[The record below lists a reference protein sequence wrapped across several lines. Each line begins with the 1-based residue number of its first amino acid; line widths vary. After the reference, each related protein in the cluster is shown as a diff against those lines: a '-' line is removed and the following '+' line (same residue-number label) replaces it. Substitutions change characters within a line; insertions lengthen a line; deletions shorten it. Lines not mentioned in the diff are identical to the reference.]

1 VDENTTF
8 SLNNQANIIIKIKK
22 PATTEGGRL
31 DFSLFVYYYKPAL
44 PLNGN
49 NNTTGNH
56 DRNQ

>member
-31 DFSLFVYYYKPAL
+31 DFSLFGVLLQTCAPI
-44 PLNGN
+44 NGN

-56 DRNQ
+56 HRNQ